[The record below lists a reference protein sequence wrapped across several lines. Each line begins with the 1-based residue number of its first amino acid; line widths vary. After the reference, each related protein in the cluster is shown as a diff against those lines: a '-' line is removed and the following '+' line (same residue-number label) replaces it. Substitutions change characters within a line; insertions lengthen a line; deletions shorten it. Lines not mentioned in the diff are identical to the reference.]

1 MTEFTITFHGPFH
14 VGSGVADQGLDRVL
28 DRGALLPATS
38 LKGVMRAAA
47 REILGL
53 PTSLVARVF
62 GGPLDD
68 DGTTRRVPSPWAW
81 SDAELSDDASFQNL
95 ARIRIND
102 ETRTTER
109 GFLMLGESVWAM
121 SAQFTV
127 TQYGEVSGDVKEHL
141 LVLRASARA
150 VTAIG
155 GGRRRGEGWVTITD
169 GTTWGAS
176 DTRALRSVGGDR

>member
-28 DRGALLPATS
+28 DRGALLPGTS

-47 REILGL
+47 RETLRL
-53 PTSLVARVF
+53 DDSLVAQVF
-62 GGPLDD
+62 GGTLDD
-68 DGTTRRVPSPWAW
+68 NGTTRRVASPWAW
-81 SDAELSDDASFQNL
+81 SDAELSDRTFQNL

-109 GFLMLGESVWAM
+109 GFLMLGESVWAT
-121 SAQFTV
+121 SARFTV
-127 TQYGEVSGDVKEHL
+127 TQHAELSGDVEEHK

-169 GTTWGAS
+169 GADWDRA
-176 DTRALRSVGGDR
+176 DTHLLRSLGGNR

>member
-28 DRGALLPATS
+28 DRGALLPGTS

-47 REILGL
+47 GETLRLDQ
-53 PTSLVARVF
+53 SLVARVF
-62 GGPLDD
+62 GGSLDD
-68 DGTTRRVPSPWAW
+68 SGTMRRVPSPWAW
-81 SDAELSDDASFQNL
+81 SDAELSDPKFQNV

-109 GFLMLGESVWAM
+109 GFLMLGESVWAT
-121 SAQFTV
+121 SARFTV
-127 TQYGEVSGDVKEHL
+127 TQHRDLSGDVEEHK

-169 GTTWGAS
+169 GADW
-176 DTRALRSVGGDR
+176 DTADTQALRGLGGNR